1 MIAAKPSRAVLGRK
15 RLIERLRAG
24 AVVHV
29 LGGFGDLHCYIDQE
43 GAPPLTVRY
52 DSAFSLQREG
62 LLRSTADSQ
71 WAMSY
76 DLVPT
81 DAFWGRYPKKGVE
94 CPKCHEHHTHWCLL
108 VAESPHWHCD
118 GCGHRWYENQD
129 GAR

>member
-1 MIAAKPSRAVLGRK
+1 MIVAKPSRAVLGRK
-15 RLIERLRAG
+15 RLIDELRAG

-29 LGGFGDLHCYIDQE
+29 MGGFGELHCYIDQKA
-43 GAPPLTVRY
+43 APPLTVRY
-52 DSAFSLQREG
+52 DSAFALQREG

-71 WAMSY
+71 WAMHY

-94 CPKCHEHHTHWCLL
+94 CPKCHECHTHWCLL

-118 GCGHRWYENQD
+118 ECGHRWFE
-129 GAR
+129 